1 MDCLY
6 HMLGYYKGMKQLGFY
21 IPSGLG
27 GGFIEGGGGRC
38 FGLGEMACSGRLRVS
53 WFSGVDC
60 CNDGF
65 TGKTG
70 LGGGGRLEGGR
81 GCGLDCW
88 CPGLA

>member
-1 MDCLY
+1 MDCLD
-6 HMLGYYKGMKQLGFY
+6 HMLRSYKGMGFY

-27 GGFIEGGGGRC
+27 GGFVEGGSRC
-38 FGLGEMACSGRLRVS
+38 CS
-53 WFSGVDC
+53 
-60 CNDGF
+60 
-65 TGKTG
+65 G